1 MSEEN
6 LLGDTGEKGDQSL
19 NSSIG
24 ENMQEVEGTESV
36 VLPGQK
42 NVESKGMKIISS
54 FA

>member
-1 MSEEN
+1 M
-6 LLGDTGEKGDQSL
+6 G

-42 NVESKGMKIISS
+42 NVESKGMKNHQFFRLIT
-54 FA
+54 